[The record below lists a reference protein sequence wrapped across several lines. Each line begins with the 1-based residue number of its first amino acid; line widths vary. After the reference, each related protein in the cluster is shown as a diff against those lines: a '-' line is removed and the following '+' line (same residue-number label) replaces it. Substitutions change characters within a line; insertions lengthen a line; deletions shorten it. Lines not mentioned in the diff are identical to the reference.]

1 MLLFN
6 SLLVLSM
13 KQSELKYTSKD
24 TIKLIDI
31 FAKLSETSEDKSLLL
46 SELKKLTEYPL
57 EVLEEFIKSIDS
69 INIKN
74 IKDNYSGI
82 ITYITMRINLVNMT

>member
-1 MLLFN
+1 
-6 SLLVLSM
+6 M